1 MKADKYRIDSHKLL
15 YHVPRVHEWME
26 GQNIYPIYMEVSPS
40 GACNHRCTFCG
51 LDFMEYQNRHLDADI
66 LMERIS
72 EMAKLGLKSIMFAG
86 EGEPFLHKKM
96 MEIISHTKHAG
107 IDVALTTNA
116 VLLNKA
122 RAEAVLGNTEWI
134 KVSINAGTAETYSNI
149 HSTKAADFDTVIQ
162 NMSNAA
168 KINKD
173 NNFNC
178 TLGMQMLLLPENTKE
193 AVKLAG
199 IARDIGM
206 DYLVVKPYSQHLL
219 SKTSK
224 YRDIK
229 YSDHIDLAEELKEYN
244 TDQFSVIF
252 RTRTMKKW
260 DEDSRTYKRCLA
272 LPFWSYMD
280 AGGGIWGCSV
290 FLGDDRFYYGNIN
303 ENSFQEI
310 WEGEKRQES
319 LRWVAEELDTSS
331 CRTNCRM
338 DEINR
343 YLWELKNPP
352 DHVNFI

>member
-1 MKADKYRIDSHKLL
+1 MDKFRIDSHKLL
-15 YHVPRVHEWME
+15 YHIPRVNDWLAEKI
-26 GQNIYPIYMEVSPS
+26 IYPIYMEVSPA

-149 HSTKAADFDTVIQ
+149 HSTKAADFDTVIN
-162 NMSNAA
+162 NMSAA
-168 KINKD
+168 VKIRED
-173 NNFNC
+173 NDYNC
-178 TLGMQMLLLPENTKE
+178 TLGMQMLLLPENSNE
-193 AVKLAG
+193 AVTLAG
-199 IARDIGM
+199 IAKDIGM
-206 DYLVVKPYSQHLL
+206 DYLVIKPYSQHLL

-224 YRDIK
+224 YREIN
-229 YSDHIDLAEELKEYN
+229 YSDHMHMAEELKEFN
-244 TDQFSVIF
+244 TDRFSVIF
-252 RTRTMKKW
+252 RSRTMKKW
-260 DEDSRTYKRCLA
+260 DEGQRGYKQCLA

-290 FLGDDRFYYGNIN
+290 YLEDSRFYYGNIY
-303 ENSFQEI
+303 ENTFKEI
-310 WEGEKRQES
+310 WEGERRQKS
-319 LRWVAEELDTSS
+319 LRWVEEELNTST
-331 CRTNCRM
+331 CRVNCRM
-338 DEINR
+338 DEVNK
-343 YLWELKNPP
+343 YLWDLRNPSN
-352 DHVNFI
+352 HVNFI